1 MKKILNGI
9 RSMKFGI
16 ILLVLIMAISFFGT
30 VIEQGK
36 AEEFYLA
43 NYGAGHLIL
52 ALGLDN
58 LYYTPY
64 FLFLG
69 VLLIVNLTLCSLVRF
84 RSIFHAGSKRLAAAL
99 KVKQGNNVA
108 GPQLKRLEAYLEKKR
123 YHKKSEDGQTVF
135 YKNQIGHIGSF
146 LVHLSLVLVLLLGAL
161 VLYTGKSQVY
171 GIGYDEPVTLED
183 GTQIRLVDFVVT
195 DEEGNVHYES
205 TLDITTPDGRWIT
218 DATSVNYPINFAG
231 KKYFQETFGYAV
243 QLRILNTVT
252 GMDDEVHLTEPV
264 FLQTSDSGAGIYYM
278 AAYTDYRQEPD
289 GQLSILSDQIEPGKP
304 AAFLISTMD
313 GTESGMSTGLVE
325 EGTTLEVEDIQFTF
339 EALRPYPGIRIK
351 ETSRVLMGC
360 LYVSFGIMIAG
371 LWFCFFQQP
380 VYITTARTGKGGF
393 YQISGPRSTQG
404 LEMELV
410 LCMEESSGQ

>member
-1 MKKILNGI
+1 MKKCLNWF

-36 AEEFYLA
+36 PEEFYLA

-69 VLLIVNLTLCSLVRF
+69 VLLILNLTLCSLVRF
-84 RSIFHAGSKRLAAAL
+84 RSIFHAGDKRLAAAL
-99 KVKQGNNVA
+99 LVKQGKDVTA
-108 GPQLKRLEAYLEKKR
+108 PQRERLEAYLERKR
-123 YHKKSEDGQTVF
+123 YRKKSGDGRTVF

-161 VLYTGKSQVY
+161 VLYTGKSRVY
-171 GIGYDEPVTLED
+171 GVGYDGPVTLED
-183 GTQIRLVDFVVT
+183 GTVVGLVDFVVT
-195 DEEGNVHYES
+195 DEQGNVHYES
-205 TLDITTPDGRWIT
+205 TLDITTPDGRQIT
-218 DATSVNYPINFAG
+218 DSTSVNYPINFDG
-231 KKYFQETFGYAV
+231 KKYFQETFSYAV
-243 QLRILNTVT
+243 ELRILNTAT
-252 GMDDEVHLTEPV
+252 GIDDVVFLTEPV
-264 FLQTSDSGAGIYYM
+264 FLQTSDSGAGLYYM

-304 AAFLISTMD
+304 AAFLVSTMD
-313 GTESGMSTGLVE
+313 GTENGGGTGLVE
-325 EGTTLEVEDIQFTF
+325 EGTTLELEDIQFTF

-360 LYVSFGIMIAG
+360 LYASFGVMIAG

-380 VYITTARTGKGGF
+380 VYITVGQGAKGGF
-393 YQISGPRSTQG
+393 YQIGGPRSTQG
-404 LEMELV
+404 LEMELA
-410 LCMEESSGQ
+410 LCMEESGG